1 MGKLFK
7 IFPSLIGLFLLSV
20 MVWLKIKY
28 GITYNTLKGFS
39 NILDSTVNFL
49 SIVIGFYSA
58 FYGMIISMQK
68 TKFLVELSK
77 SKHKNDLPRLLVHSL
92 CSAFSCLILTIVMQ
106 SLIEYNL
113 SFTNLLFYAWF
124 FLVGLF
130 ITYAFQTSMLSI
142 TMIFESNPQKKEK
155 KNLKIEE

>member
-7 IFPSLIGLFLLSV
+7 LVSPFVGLLLV
-20 MVWLKIKY
+20 LLMKWFNFKY
-28 GITYNTLKGFS
+28 GITYDSLKGFS

-68 TKFLVELSK
+68 TKFLKELSK
-77 SKHKNDLPRLLVHSL
+77 SKHKNDLPKLLFNSL
-92 CSAFSCLILTIVMQ
+92 CSAFLCLILTIVMQ
-106 SLIEYNL
+106 SLIQYNL
-113 SFTNLLFYAWF
+113 RITTVFYYMWF

-142 TMIFESNPQKKEK
+142 TMIFESEPQKKQK
-155 KNLKIEE
+155 KDLEL

>member
-7 IFPSLIGLFLLSV
+7 IFPPLAGLVLLLL
-20 MVWLKIKY
+20 MVWLNLKY
-28 GITYNTLKGFS
+28 GITYSSLRGFS

-68 TKFLVELSK
+68 TRFITELSK
-77 SKHKNDLPRLLVHSL
+77 SKHRNDLPRLLVSSL
-92 CSAFSCLILTIVMQ
+92 CSSFLCLILTIVMQ
-106 SLIEYNL
+106 SLIEYKL
-113 SFTNLLFYAWF
+113 QITTVLFYAWF

-142 TMIFESNPQKKEK
+142 TMIFESDPQKKQK
-155 KNLKIEE
+155 KNLKM